1 MEAFKITK
9 AKTAYYAD
17 DIIKIGDGATTST
30 AYGLNAGSIFDGEL
44 NKWMAYRDLIRHPN
58 PTTRGRWLRAGVNG
72 FARLGMPASIGTISI
87 VDSGTEHFVYNVG
100 STRGTLKDS
109 NYCLLVS
116 CKQSV
121 RSLW

>member
-44 NKWMAYRDLIRHPN
+44 NKWVAYRDLIRHPN
-58 PTTRGRWLRAGVNG
+58 PTIRGRWLRAGVNG
-72 FARLGMPASIGTISI
+72 FARLAQGYGTVAGVDVVTSIK
-87 VDSGTEHFVYNVG
+87 
-100 STRGTLKDS
+100 RS
-109 NYCLLVS
+109 NTNGD
-116 CKQSV
+116 
-121 RSLW
+121 W